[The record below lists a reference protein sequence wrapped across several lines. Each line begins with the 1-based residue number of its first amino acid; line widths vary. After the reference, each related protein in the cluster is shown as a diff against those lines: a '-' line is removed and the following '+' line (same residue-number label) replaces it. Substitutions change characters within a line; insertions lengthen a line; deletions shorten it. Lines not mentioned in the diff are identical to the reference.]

1 MTETDFI
8 DVPIGTSRILAVI
21 LITMHAAA
29 IVASSVLPIPLWLRV
44 AADVLLLASA
54 ALIIRRYAFLKGS
67 QACSR
72 LRIYKDGEC
81 RLALAADSVA
91 TGQLQSG
98 WLASPLLVVARVRC
112 NGERLA
118 RKIVLLPDSTDADT
132 LRRLRIFLRFALA
145 RSAREK

>member
-8 DVPIGTSRILAVI
+8 DVPIGASRILAAI

-29 IVASSVLPIPLWLRV
+29 IVAMSVLPIPLWLRV
-44 AADVLLLASA
+44 TGGALLLASA
-54 ALIIRRYAFLKGS
+54 ALMVRRYAFLKGS

-72 LRIYKDGEC
+72 LRISKDGEC
-81 RLALAADSVA
+81 KVELTADRVA
-91 TGQLQSG
+91 TGRLQSG

-132 LRRLRIFLRFALA
+132 LRRLRIFLRFALV
-145 RSAREK
+145 RSARKK

>member
-1 MTETDFI
+1 MAETDFI
-8 DVPIGTSRILAVI
+8 DVPIGTSRILAAI
-21 LITMHAAA
+21 LITMYGAA
-29 IVASSVLPIPLWLRV
+29 IVAMSVLPIPLWLRV
-44 AADVLLLASA
+44 AADVMLLASA
-54 ALIIRRYAFLKGS
+54 VLNVRRYAFLKGS

-72 LRIYKDGEC
+72 LRISKDGDC
-81 RLALAADSVA
+81 RLELPNDRVA
-91 TGQLQSG
+91 TGRLQSG

-132 LRRLRIFLRFALA
+132 LRRLRIFLRFALV